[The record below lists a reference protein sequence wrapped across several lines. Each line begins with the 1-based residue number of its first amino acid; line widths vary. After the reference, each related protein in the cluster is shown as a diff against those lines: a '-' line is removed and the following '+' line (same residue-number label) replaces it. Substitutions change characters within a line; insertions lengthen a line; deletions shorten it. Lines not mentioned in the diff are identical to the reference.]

1 MNNANANAPKTVA
14 GSASGVPT
22 PSGTSVFGMSPT
34 LVVLAAGMGSRYGGL
49 KQIDPMGPS
58 GETILDYSVY
68 DALRAGFGRVVFIIR
83 PDFEDAF
90 RSGIAARFSDR
101 VEVDFSFQTLDRL
114 PTGFAVPADREKP
127 WGTTHAILCA
137 REQIHGNFAVINADD
152 FYGRNSYAVLSAHLQ
167 AADPSSTD
175 FSMVG
180 FTLRNTLSDH
190 GSVARGVC
198 AANADGF
205 LTSIDEMTKIER
217 DGIAARNTRDDG
229 TVVRLTGDEP
239 VSMNM
244 WGFTPRLFDHLDR
257 VFGEFLTRAGGE
269 LKSECFI
276 PLTVGQLV
284 GEGAATCRVL
294 RTDSSWFGV
303 TYREDKE
310 VVQASIADL
319 IARGDY
325 PPNLW
330 AE

>member
-1 MNNANANAPKTVA
+1 MA
-14 GSASGVPT
+14 
-22 PSGTSVFGMSPT
+22 PT

-90 RSGIAARFSDR
+90 RSGVSAKFDR
-101 VEVDFSFQTLDRL
+101 KIEVAYAFQTLDQL
-114 PTGFAVPADREKP
+114 PSGFAVPEGREKP

-137 REQIHGNFAVINADD
+137 RNQIHGNFAVINADD
-152 FYGRNSYAVLSAHLQ
+152 FYGRESYAVLGTHL
-167 AADPSSTD
+167 ADSDSGSTN

-190 GSVARGVC
+190 GTVARGVC
-198 AANADGF
+198 ATDDKGF
-205 LTSIDEMTKIER
+205 LADIDEMTKVGR
-217 DGIAARNTRDDG
+217 NGSAARNTYDDG
-229 TVVRLTGDEP
+229 HVVDLTGDEP

-244 WGFTPRLFDHLDR
+244 WGFTPRLFEDLDR
-257 VFGEFLTRAGGE
+257 IFGEFLSASGHE

-276 PLTVGQLV
+276 PLTVGQLIK
-284 GEGAATCRVL
+284 ERKATCRVL

-303 TYREDKE
+303 TYQEDKS
-310 VVQASIADL
+310 VVQSSIAAL
-319 IARGDY
+319 VERGEY
-325 PPNLW
+325 PANLW
-330 AE
+330 G

>member
-1 MNNANANAPKTVA
+1 
-14 GSASGVPT
+14 
-22 PSGTSVFGMSPT
+22 MSPT

-90 RSGIAARFSDR
+90 RSGVTARFADR
-101 VEVDFSFQTLDRL
+101 IDVDFSFQTLDRL
-114 PTGFAVPADREKP
+114 PSGYDVPAGREKP

-137 REQIHGNFAVINADD
+137 REQIRGNFAVINADD
-152 FYGRNSYAVLSAHLQ
+152 FYGRHSYAVLSSHLQ
-167 AADPSSTD
+167 QVDATSTD
-175 FSMVG
+175 FAMVG

-198 AANADGF
+198 SANDKGY
-205 LTSIDEMTKIER
+205 LTAIDEMTKIER
-217 DGIAARNTRDDG
+217 DGRAAKNTRDDG
-229 TVVRLTGDEP
+229 TVTVLTGDEP

-257 VFGEFLTRAGGE
+257 VFREFLDRSGHE
-269 LKSECFI
+269 PKSECFI

-284 GEGAATCRVL
+284 DERVATCRVL

-310 VVQASIADL
+310 IVQASIVDL
-319 IARGDY
+319 VAKGDY
-325 PPNLW
+325 PANLW
-330 AE
+330 SV

>member
-1 MNNANANAPKTVA
+1 
-14 GSASGVPT
+14 
-22 PSGTSVFGMSPT
+22 
-34 LVVLAAGMGSRYGGL
+34 MGSRYGGL

-90 RSGIAARFSDR
+90 RNGVAAKFADR
-101 VEVDFSFQTLDRL
+101 VDVDFSFQTLDRL
-114 PTGFAVPADREKP
+114 PDGFAVPEGREKP

-137 REQIHGNFAVINADD
+137 RSEIRGNFAVINADD
-152 FYGRNSYAVLSAHLQ
+152 FYGRDSYAVLAKHLNET
-167 AADPSSTD
+167 DDTSSD

-190 GSVARGVC
+190 GTVARGVC
-198 AANADGF
+198 TTDAGGF
-205 LTSIDEMTKIER
+205 LASIDEMTKIGR
-217 DGIAARNTRDDG
+217 SGSGAVNTRDDG
-229 TVVRLTGDEP
+229 TTVRLTGDEP

-257 VFGEFLTRAGGE
+257 IFREFLVSAGNE
-269 LKSECFI
+269 PKSECFI
-276 PLTVGQLV
+276 PLTVGQLI
-284 GEGAATCRVL
+284 GEKVATCRVL

-310 VVQASIADL
+310 VVQRSIADL
-319 IARGDY
+319 VERGDY
-325 PPNLW
+325 PSNLW
-330 AE
+330 AK